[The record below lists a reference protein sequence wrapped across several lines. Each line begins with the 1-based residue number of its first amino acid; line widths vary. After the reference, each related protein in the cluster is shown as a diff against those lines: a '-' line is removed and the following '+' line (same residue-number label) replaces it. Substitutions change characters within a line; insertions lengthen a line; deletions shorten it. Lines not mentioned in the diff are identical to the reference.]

1 MQRLRPARA
10 RATGVIGPGDA
21 LLFVAA
27 SAALALAPGPDN
39 VFVLTQSAL
48 HGRRAGLLVT
58 LGLCTG
64 LVAHTAAVALG
75 AAAVLATSA
84 LAFTALKLVGAAYL
98 LYLAFGAFRAGAEP
112 LPTGGAPRIDGWRL
126 YRRGVVMNVTNP
138 KVAIFFLAFLPQFT
152 DPARGGVAA
161 QVMLYGALFIGSALA
176 VFSSIAWG
184 AGLIGGWLRRTPRA
198 QIVMNRVAGAV
209 FVALAIRLASATR

>member
-1 MQRLRPARA
+1 MIE
-10 RATGVIGPGDA
+10 TGDA
-21 LLFVAA
+21 LLFIAA
-27 SAALALAPGPDN
+27 SVALALAPGPDN

-98 LYLAFGAFRAGAEP
+98 LHLAVGAFRAGAEP
-112 LPTGGAPRIDGWRL
+112 LPADGAPARDGWRL

-152 DPARGGVAA
+152 DPARGSVAA
-161 QVMLYGALFIGSALA
+161 QVMLYGALFIASALV
-176 VFSSIAWG
+176 VFSAIAWG

-198 QIVMNRVAGAV
+198 QVIMNRVAGAI